1 VVETVLTGPHLH
13 FFVFLFLRSD
23 VDGVAQVGIEVI
35 EVGHQTV
42 EFDVLHFNT
51 LVVQILFGVRGKT
64 SLVPLEVQNDRLV
77 ELVES
82 GVAERGFVVFQG
94 GRSDMVLVQRLV
106 GVSQKV
112 ASVDV
117 EGSVVVPVGGVR
129 VGLDQVSKNVDSV
142 FAVQVDSL
150 AVVLL
155 RDQSN
160 LVVIEIWGTY
170 GVDVAPVD
178 GLTDSPLVILDV
190 GVAVG
195 VLVVTVPL
203 SIVVEVFVQMG
214 IVGPGWELQ
223 TVGVLQRWVVTSLEG
238 YFVVEGLDFT
248 ETIGQTFQVVP
259 GQDLL
264 VDVVVLFATLVMF
277 VVEILTTQPMGI
289 VDVVVVVESID
300 ANIFGEVRQRL
311 FRVQVQVVTRIVSPD
326 GVTIVVAMFLSTLV
340 DLLSVVLLFVSVRLL
355 DDFVVVEVVRIDFI
369 DWRKDN
375 SVSVRTVD
383 DGNREGIQVHSLVD
397 VLAGPNCS
405 IVEGFEVFGVVEELV
420 QSDSLLQVLFVED

>member
-1 VVETVLTGPHLH
+1 VVETVLTGPDLH

-150 AVVLL
+150 AVV
-155 RDQSN
+155 
-160 LVVIEIWGTY
+160 

>member
-1 VVETVLTGPHLH
+1 VVETVLTGPDLH

-64 SLVPLEVQNDRLV
+64 SLVPLEVQNDPLV

-82 GVAERGFVVFQG
+82 GVAKRGFVVFQG

-150 AVVLL
+150 AVV
-155 RDQSN
+155 
-160 LVVIEIWGTY
+160 
-170 GVDVAPVD
+170 GVDVTPVD
-178 GLTDSPLVILDV
+178 GLTDSPLVVLDV

-223 TVGVLQRWVVTSLEG
+223 TVGVLQRWIVTSLEG

-311 FRVQVQVVTRIVSPD
+311 FRVQVQVVTRIVGPD

-355 DDFVVVEVVRIDFI
+355 DDFVVVEV
-369 DWRKDN
+369 
-375 SVSVRTVD
+375 
-383 DGNREGIQVHSLVD
+383 LVE
-397 VLAGPNCS
+397 VS
-405 IVEGFEVFGVVEELV
+405 IVGPCRVGRKQDPGEKFQSV
-420 QSDSLLQVLFVED
+420 QEPKGGA

>member
-1 VVETVLTGPHLH
+1 VVETVLTCPDLH

-23 VDGVAQVGIEVI
+23 VDGVAQIGIEVI

-64 SLVPLEVQNDRLV
+64 SLVPLEVQNDPLV

-340 DLLSVVLLFVSVRLL
+340 DLLSVVLLFVPVRLL